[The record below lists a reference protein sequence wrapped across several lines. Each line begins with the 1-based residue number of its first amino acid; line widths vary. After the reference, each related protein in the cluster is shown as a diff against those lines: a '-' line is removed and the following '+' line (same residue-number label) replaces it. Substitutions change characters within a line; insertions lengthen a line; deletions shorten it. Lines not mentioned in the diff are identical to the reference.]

1 MRPKIERKS
10 LEELEQMHTGTL
22 MKRRDD
28 LLKCPDPP
36 EPLEGR
42 EVSTGSDILY
52 KNTPQW
58 NEAYHDVKTVLANRE
73 HMPNKQQRRA
83 IRQERARKK

>member
-1 MRPKIERKS
+1 MAEPIERKS
-10 LEELEQMHTGTL
+10 VAELEKLHTGTL
-22 MKRRDD
+22 MKRREA
-28 LLKCPDPP
+28 LLQCPEPP
-36 EPLEGR
+36 EPLEGN
-42 EVSTGSDILY
+42 EVATGSDILY

-58 NEAYHDVKTVLANRE
+58 NQAYRDLKAVLENRE